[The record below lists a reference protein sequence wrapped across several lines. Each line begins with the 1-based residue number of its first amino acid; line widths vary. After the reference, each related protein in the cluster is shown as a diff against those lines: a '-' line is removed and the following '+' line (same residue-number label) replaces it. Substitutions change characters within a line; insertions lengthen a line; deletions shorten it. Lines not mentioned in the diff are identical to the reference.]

1 VAFDWLRRDIHL
13 HVRLHPGG
21 VLLAVSYAVAF
32 WAARNVSVD
41 QLYLPAGLRVAALL
55 LCPARYWVYLIAGE
69 YAFFALARYPLIP
82 QYGLAWVVV
91 ASASLMPAVAGIVH
105 THRRWMASSNDTWLL
120 SVALLAAIVVTA
132 LNQGLAYLLMP
143 TQHVAVSWEG
153 AARYA
158 VGDYLGIL
166 LIAPLVVMWRRRR
179 MAAESMRG
187 WTLAAVVSLVV
198 IGVNLM
204 VLLRMDSTGL
214 PGSHDPAVFTAQQI
228 LAATGTVLLLLG
240 ATTSHYYHRFRQN
253 EWLGRRAIAMT
264 RTTLVAGEQDRRERA
279 WYLRN
284 VGDDIDR
291 SLQKI
296 ADTLAAKGQDGL
308 ALELQRLHAAQ
319 SGALRVQANL
329 VYPVEIESAGLYVAL
344 RAGAIADAWA
354 QTDRVLPAHLMGDP
368 CDLSL
373 DLQLAAFR
381 SMADVVAVLL
391 TAEKGSLRLRARTIQ
406 RGGQQGIVVIAGL
419 LDPHRTLAP
428 GTVELARQALGAR
441 ALAYQGNVQCRGNRI
456 RLVLRETRGCQ
467 AERHASAPG
476 TRALPRSNVSFF

>member
-1 VAFDWLRRDIHL
+1 MAFDWLRRDIHL

-55 LCPARYWVYLIAGE
+55 LCPPRYWVYLIAGE

-187 WTLAAVVSLVV
+187 
-198 IGVNLM
+198 
-204 VLLRMDSTGL
+204 
-214 PGSHDPAVFTAQQI
+214 
-228 LAATGTVLLLLG
+228 
-240 ATTSHYYHRFRQN
+240 
-253 EWLGRRAIAMT
+253 
-264 RTTLVAGEQDRRERA
+264 
-279 WYLRN
+279 
-284 VGDDIDR
+284 
-291 SLQKI
+291 
-296 ADTLAAKGQDGL
+296 
-308 ALELQRLHAAQ
+308 
-319 SGALRVQANL
+319 
-329 VYPVEIESAGLYVAL
+329 
-344 RAGAIADAWA
+344 
-354 QTDRVLPAHLMGDP
+354 
-368 CDLSL
+368 
-373 DLQLAAFR
+373 
-381 SMADVVAVLL
+381 
-391 TAEKGSLRLRARTIQ
+391 
-406 RGGQQGIVVIAGL
+406 
-419 LDPHRTLAP
+419 
-428 GTVELARQALGAR
+428 
-441 ALAYQGNVQCRGNRI
+441 
-456 RLVLRETRGCQ
+456 
-467 AERHASAPG
+467 
-476 TRALPRSNVSFF
+476 